1 MRLDLSQ
8 SMRLSQQMKLAPRI
22 IQAMEILQ
30 LPMMAL
36 QERIDAELQS
46 NPVLEIQEPGA
57 DVEPTQTPAED
68 AEPRG
73 EQDLVVAEDNNSQ
86 DFERLAEFE
95 AEYGAD
101 AVTPD
106 APYSYQR
113 SDPERSDRKLE
124 AMANTPAAEQSLSDY
139 LHQQWAFIEADEPI
153 QRAGDLI
160 IDNIDEDGYMRLP
173 FEELTER
180 SDGKIAPEEFAA
192 ALALFDKLE
201 PVGVG
206 ARDLRECLLM
216 QLSTESAAGHDVSLE
231 TELVDRYLRDIEMN
245 RLPQIAKRTDKT
257 IEQIKQAIAN
267 ISHLNPRPGLLIG
280 QRTAP
285 IINPDVIVEIDEND
299 HVIVFINDGQVP
311 QLYISGMYQK
321 MAGDKGTDKAARQFI
336 RRNIR
341 SAEWIITAIQQ
352 RRETVRRVAEEVFK
366 VQREFIELGPE
377 ALKPLPMANI
387 AQKVGIHVATVS
399 RAVAGKYAQTR
410 RGIFPLRMFFSGG
423 TTNAQGEDVSW
434 DAIKA
439 KLKELVD
446 GEDKSKPLNDD
457 ELAEALQETGV
468 KIARRTVAKYRKL
481 MGILPARKRKQY

>member
-46 NPVLEIQEPGA
+46 NPVLEIQEGGPDDEQA
-57 DVEPTQTPAED
+57 QTPAEEAGD
-68 AEPRG
+68 RG
-73 EQDLVVAEDNNSQ
+73 EQELVIAEDNNSQ

-95 AEYGAD
+95 AEYGSD
-101 AVTPD
+101 AVAPD

-139 LHQQWAFIEADEPI
+139 LHQQWAFIETDEPI

-160 IDNIDEDGYMRLP
+160 IDNIDEDGYMRLTL
-173 FEELTER
+173 EELAER
-180 SDGKIAPEEFAA
+180 SDGEIVTGEFAA
-192 ALALFDKLE
+192 ALSLFDKLE

-206 ARDLRECLLM
+206 ARDLRGCLLM
-216 QLSTESAAGHDVSLE
+216 QLSAESAAGHDVSLE
-231 TELVDRYLRDIEMN
+231 TELVDRFLRDIEMN

-280 QRTAP
+280 QRSAP
-285 IINPDVIVEIDEND
+285 VINPDVIVEIDEND
-299 HVIVFINDGQVP
+299 QVIVFINDGQVP
-311 QLYISGMYQK
+311 QLYISGTYQK

-352 RRETVRRVAEEVFK
+352 RQETVRRVAEEVFK
-366 VQREFIELGPE
+366 VQREFIESGPE
-377 ALKPLPMANI
+377 ALKPLPMADI

-434 DAIKA
+434 DAVKA

-457 ELAEALQETGV
+457 ELAEALQDGGV